1 MRYGQKKEVPN
12 MNSIKTLATFL
23 GWCTIINFGFLLLG
37 LLGWVLVIPYT
48 SQLFASIIT
57 PHEVKVAFFNG
68 LMIYRSGI
76 VFFNL
81 VPYIALKIM
90 DRA

>member
-1 MRYGQKKEVPN
+1 

-23 GWCTIINFGFLLLG
+23 GWCTIINIGILLLG
-37 LLGWVLVIPYT
+37 VLIWMLAIPHT
-48 SQLFASIIT
+48 SQMAASMIS
-57 PHEVKVAFFNG
+57 PHEVKVSFFNS

-76 VFFNL
+76 IFFNL

-90 DRA
+90 DRAQGVEGD

>member
-1 MRYGQKKEVPN
+1 

-37 LLGWVLVIPYT
+37 VLVWMLAIPYT
-48 SQLFASIIT
+48 SQLAASMIS
-57 PHEVKVAFFNG
+57 PHEVKVSFFNG
-68 LMIYRSGI
+68 LMIYRAGI

-90 DRA
+90 DRAQADVRN

>member
-1 MRYGQKKEVPN
+1 

-23 GWCTIINFGFLLLG
+23 GWCTIINFGFLLIG
-37 LLGWVLVIPYT
+37 LLVWLLAVPYT
-48 SQLFASIIT
+48 SRLFASMVT
-57 PHEVKVAFFNG
+57 PHEVNVAFLYG

-90 DRA
+90 DRSRQM